1 MLKKSIPHLFTSLN
15 LLCGCLATYF
25 AFSHQFNAALLLV
38 LAGVFF
44 DFFDGFFARILKV
57 ESDLGVQLDSMA
69 DLITSGIAPGV
80 LMYQL
85 FVLSGV
91 KQLDYTFSVMS
102 NFSMT
107 FTLAP
112 LALIGFGITLGAAFR
127 LARFNLIEE
136 TLPYFRGLPAPAN
149 AIMIMGLPLIIRHQN
164 LIPYNDYLMNP
175 WSLMCCCL
183 VSVFL
188 MIIHWKMFS
197 LKFSGGMNDLLF
209 PSLLLM
215 GATALFLYYGIAV
228 ISGIIVLYIL
238 LSSIKFVLKI

>member
-1 MLKKSIPHLFTSLN
+1 
-15 LLCGCLATYF
+15 
-25 AFSHQFNAALLLV
+25 
-38 LAGVFF
+38 
-44 DFFDGFFARILKV
+44 
-57 ESDLGVQLDSMA
+57 
-69 DLITSGIAPGV
+69 
-80 LMYQL
+80 MYQL

-149 AIMIMGLPLIIRHQN
+149 AIMIMWLPLIIRHQN

-188 MIIHWKMFS
+188 MNIHWKMFS